1 MRIASCFSIDEGQF
15 RSISMCRNMPRPR
28 SRAAQEFRHF
38 SFCDPSA
45 AFSAGLSSEQNKEP
59 KAMAHFTPVE

>member
-1 MRIASCFSIDEGQF
+1 MKVSFEAFRCVGTCLDHDQGQL
-15 RSISMCRNMPRPR
+15 RK
-28 SRAAQEFRHF
+28 FRHF